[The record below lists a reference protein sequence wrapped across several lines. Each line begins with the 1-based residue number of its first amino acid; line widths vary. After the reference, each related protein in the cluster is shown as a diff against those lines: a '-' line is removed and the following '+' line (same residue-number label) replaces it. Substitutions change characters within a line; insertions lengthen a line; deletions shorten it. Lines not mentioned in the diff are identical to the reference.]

1 MIDFIRS
8 YATCIHN
15 ADAACLQVTFKGTVS
30 LDEFVEVI
38 ATEFE
43 MIRHYKLKKCLV
55 NLRKS
60 VYPVGGQ
67 ELVKNVWFPQMIKEG
82 IKILALV
89 VSHNIFA
96 KMSIHETRSPN
107 GNLIINYFNDEGDAL
122 AWLVSQR
129 L

>member
-1 MIDFIRS
+1 MVVPLSNSLNFLIRFTLAYS
-8 YATCIHN
+8 
-15 ADAACLQVTFKGTVS
+15 
-30 LDEFVEVI
+30 E
-38 ATEFE
+38 
-43 MIRHYKLKKCLV
+43 
-55 NLRKS
+55 S

-96 KMSIHETRSPN
+96 KMSIHETRSPH